1 MKKFFLILVVFSF
14 SMLAV
19 AQLKKES
26 KLIAT
31 VERLHKAMIDAEP
44 TVLSDLVS
52 DKLSYVHS
60 SGAVDTKTDFVE
72 KIKSGKS
79 DFVTINI
86 SEQVVAVSKKTAVVR
101 HRLDATTNDGGKPGN
116 VQLRIMQVWQKMNGG
131 WKLLARQA
139 TKIG

>member
-1 MKKFFLILVVFSF
+1 MIKIFFILLVLSF
-14 SMLAV
+14 PILAV
-19 AQLKKES
+19 AQSKKES

-31 VERLHKAMIDAEP
+31 VDRLHKAMIDADAP
-44 TVLSDLVS
+44 VLSELVS

-60 SGAVDTKTDFVE
+60 GGAVDTKTDFVD

-86 SEQVVAVSKKTAVVR
+86 SDQAVVVSKKTAVVR
-101 HRLDATTNDGGKPGN
+101 HRLDATTNDSGKPGS
-116 VQLRIMQVWQKMNGG
+116 VQLRIMQVWQRMNGG